1 MSMERESLIFNF
13 DFCGGSVCEE
23 SVCVCERNGKGR
35 AFKEAKKK

>member
-13 DFCGGSVCEE
+13 DFCGGSVC
-23 SVCVCERNGKGR
+23 VCERNGKGR